1 MSLNIEKALTTAG
14 VLADYVDNGLADNP
28 ANQTL
33 AKDVAESLRKLIVKA
48 TADLCS
54 AEPLVS
60 PATAERYNAKLSQAS
75 TSAPKMA
82 PRKAGDIE
90 IKEGDVL
97 DYLYAIEWS
106 TWDFHSGMSGSRKW
120 HKTTF
125 KAPNSDMRFVLWD
138 ETPLKKGEWIKDL
151 LPSHPFRQRIQNKC
165 FEVKKVTKKGATK
178 FNKTFDEIT
187 IKFCK

>member
-1 MSLNIEKALTTAG
+1 MKNIELALTSAG
-14 VLADYVDNGLADNP
+14 VLADYVGKGLADDP

-33 AKDVAESLRKLIVKA
+33 AKNVAEALKKLIVKA
-48 TADLCS
+48 TEEITS
-54 AEPLVS
+54 AEPL
-60 PATAERYNAKLSQAS
+60 TKLDLPPMTQEA
-75 TSAPKMA
+75 
-82 PRKAGDIE
+82 RKAGDVE
-90 IKEGDVL
+90 LREGDVL
-97 DYLYAIEWS
+97 DYLYAFEWS
-106 TWDFHSGMSGSRKW
+106 AWDIHSGMSGTRKW

-125 KAPNSDMRFVLWD
+125 KAPNEETRYVLWE

-151 LPSHPFRQRIQNKC
+151 LPSHPFRNRIRSKC

>member
-1 MSLNIEKALTTAG
+1 MTNLQLALTSAG
-14 VLADYVDNGLADNP
+14 VLADFVGNGLADDP

-33 AKDVAESLRKLIVKA
+33 AKDVAESLKKLIVKA
-48 TADLCS
+48 TADLSS

-60 PATAERYNAKLSQAS
+60 PATAELYNAKLSQA
-75 TSAPKMA
+75 PKM
-82 PRKAGDIE
+82 RNIE
-90 IKEGDVL
+90 IVENDVL
-97 DYLYAIEWS
+97 DYLYANEWRV
-106 TWDFHSGMSGSRKW
+106 FAFNSGRSGTRKW

-125 KAPNSDMRFVLWD
+125 KAEREEMRFVLWE
-138 ETPLKKGEWIKDL
+138 ETPLKKGDWIKDL

-178 FNKTFDEIT
+178 FNEHFDEIT

>member
-1 MSLNIEKALTTAG
+1 M
-14 VLADYVDNGLADNP
+14 
-28 ANQTL
+28 
-33 AKDVAESLRKLIVKA
+33 IVKA
-48 TADLCS
+48 TEELSS
-54 AEPLVS
+54 AEPL
-60 PATAERYNAKLSQAS
+60 TKLDLPPM
-75 TSAPKMA
+75 TKETIPMA

-151 LPSHPFRQRIQNKC
+151 LPSHPFRQRIQSKC